1 MGISS
6 NLANLFRGIGGT
18 QAQGGAQLGSA
29 QTGFGSLLAG
39 LGSQLQ
45 QAGTSDIGLLQGM
58 GAQAQAQ
65 RQRELDA
72 QRAMLLQAQQA
83 PLAQFQSL
91 MPFVQLAPSGQ
102 TQFQTQF
109 TPPPS
114 ALQAGVGTGLAT
126 LGSLGNFFNPSSQIT
141 GGGR

>member
-83 PLAQFQSL
+83 PLAQYQAL
-91 MPFVQLAPSGQ
+91 MPFVGMAPTGQ
-102 TQFQTQF
+102 TTFRTQF
-109 TPPPS
+109 GTPPS
-114 ALQAGVGTGLAT
+114 ALQAGLGVGLSGLGA
-126 LGSLGNFFNPSSQIT
+126 LGNFYNRDRT
-141 GGGR
+141 KD